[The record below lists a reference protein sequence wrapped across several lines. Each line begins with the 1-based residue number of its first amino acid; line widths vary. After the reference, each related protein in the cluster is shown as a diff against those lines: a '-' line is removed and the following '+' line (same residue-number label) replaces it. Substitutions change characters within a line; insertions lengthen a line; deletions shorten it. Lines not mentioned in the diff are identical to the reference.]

1 MSAPGFILYPGDYAR
16 DTAHLTTEEHGAY
29 FLLLMHV
36 YSQGG
41 RVPLNMRALAN
52 VAKMTKTRFANM
64 WEETLSAFF
73 NVDGDL
79 IGHGRVDRE
88 LEKLKRISA
97 ARSAAS
103 KQKGAKKRLKSEAKF
118 RKNESDRESVSA
130 EKTEENQQ
138 KAAAI
143 DQQLH
148 VTKPTGLVSVSIE
161 TEKPNLT
168 RDGEAALARLL
179 DAAARAPSCSAAEIR
194 RFCEDVKG
202 FHDGA
207 LIVGGRYALD
217 RYSQSLRQ
225 PLRQTGLRLAMG
237 ADVLPLAKAG

>member
-73 NVDGDL
+73 FVDGDL
-79 IGHGRVDRE
+79 IGHTRVDRE

-103 KQKGAKKRLKSEAKF
+103 KQKGAKKRPKSEEKF
-118 RKNESDRESVSA
+118 RKNESDRDSVSA
-130 EKTEENQQ
+130 QKTEENQQ
-138 KAAAI
+138 SAAAI
-143 DQQLH
+143 DHQLH
-148 VTKPTGLVSVSIE
+148 VTKPIGLVSSLHE
-161 TEKPNLT
+161 EKPNLT

-179 DAAARAPSCSAAEIR
+179 KAAARAPSCSAAEIR
-194 RFCEDVKG
+194 RFREDVKG

-217 RYSQSLRQ
+217 RYSQSMRQ
-225 PLRQTGLRLAMG
+225 PLRDTGLRLATG